1 MYFYVLGT
9 HTPVFARYA
18 LPLVPVICLF
28 AAVPIVELG
37 ALAARLSRSPALPPL
52 VLTAASLALVT
63 RPALQTVDWIEGLK
77 RRDTRAIAADWMR
90 AQLPPRSRLVVELN
104 GPTYMT
110 AAGFNVTR
118 VESIKDRTPAQWV
131 RSDAGYWIIS
141 SGDLDPYADYAKLG
155 KLRVRGRARQSTAGP
170 AGSDRPIERTEKG
183 RGTLGSGSSRLKPDA
198 TRSG

>member
-1 MYFYVLGT
+1 M
-9 HTPVFARYA
+9 
-18 LPLVPVICLF
+18 
-28 AAVPIVELG
+28 PIVELG

-90 AQLPPRSRLVVELN
+90 AQLPPRSRLVVELS

-131 RSDAGYWIIS
+131 RSDAGYLVIS

-155 KLRVRGRARQSTAGP
+155 KLVFEVAPVNQRPGPPVRIVQ
-170 AGSDRPIERTEKG
+170 IERTGGEEA
-183 RGTLGSGSSRLKPDA
+183 R
-198 TRSG
+198 